1 MNETSY
7 VKHNHS
13 DLHMKGD
20 GYWISPKYMNPCLTS
35 ASMRVQKLQNTKKSV
50 YSYTISISLTQ
61 VEKYFTQLK
70 DVYFNG

>member
-7 VKHNHS
+7 VNHNHS
-13 DLHMKGD
+13 DLYMKGD

-61 VEKYFTQLK
+61 VEKYFTAVK
-70 DVYFNG
+70 GRVF